1 MLILCSWSYDTV
13 AVPRNGYNHKWIE
26 ERISEAIDWPRV
38 QSGIL
43 DVIQTIHT
51 DAPVSHDLGVDQSF
65 LQPAHLPN
73 RLLWS
78 DPKIRIRNMPPL
90 PKFWEEYKNRCR
102 CCWWWQPWCW
112 LLSVK
117 LWSCWK
123 QKKIIF
129 DSTAGSTIER
139 PIKKCSVE
147 QTTQSTSQ
155 FLRGLCCYSCNRQT
169 DGILFIPKMFSCEVL
184 VGQYKCSIF
193 WGEIKRSGG
202 RALS

>member
-1 MLILCSWSYDTV
+1 MVILCSWSYDTV
-13 AVPRNGYNHKWIE
+13 AVHRNGYNHKWIE

-78 DPKIRIRNMPPL
+78 EPKIWIRNLPPL
-90 PKFWEEYKNRCR
+90 PKFWEIL
-102 CCWWWQPWCW
+102 WCW

-147 QTTQSTSQ
+147 QTTDLPVPSRPLLLQ
-155 FLRGLCCYSCNRQT
+155 
-169 DGILFIPKMFSCEVL
+169 
-184 VGQYKCSIF
+184 
-193 WGEIKRSGG
+193 
-202 RALS
+202 

>member
-13 AVPRNGYNHKWIE
+13 AVHRNGYNHKWIE

-78 DPKIRIRNMPPL
+78 DPKIWIRNLPPL
-90 PKFWEEYKNRCR
+90 PKFWEIL
-102 CCWWWQPWCW
+102 WCW

-123 QKKIIF
+123 QKKIMFHSWI
-129 DSTAGSTIER
+129 DHWATNKKMQRWTNNR
-139 PIKKCSVE
+139 PPSSFEASVATVATDRPAASCSSQKCFLVRFWLVN
-147 QTTQSTSQ
+147 TNVQSS
-155 FLRGLCCYSCNRQT
+155 
-169 DGILFIPKMFSCEVL
+169 
-184 VGQYKCSIF
+184 
-193 WGEIKRSGG
+193 GEK
-202 RALS
+202 